1 MGIVVQ
7 RDKSSCCD
15 CEHSQNQHTIYE
27 HDEDSWVKA
36 QQKHSKLNTESICY
50 TTYSALFSGWAL
62 LLKLQKSIH
71 PCEVF
76 WVCCC
81 MKSIFKSFLWTF
93 RKSWL
98 LLLLWRKKQAYAIDW
113 WLSMHCIKNIKKKSS
128 ASGAQLSEQPNSK
141 PPDDFNFLFLLFV
154 YTYSAMGA
162 II

>member
-1 MGIVVQ
+1 MQ

-93 RKSWL
+93 RKS
-98 LLLLWRKKQAYAIDW
+98 YA
-113 WLSMHCIKNIKKKSS
+113 
-128 ASGAQLSEQPNSK
+128 GAQSVLVLVVTQKARRMPSIDGCQCFVLKIGGEECVRAAAQPNSK
-141 PPDDFNFLFLLFV
+141 PQTTSIFFFTLHVHIYTGLF
-154 YTYSAMGA
+154 
-162 II
+162 ININ